1 MSHHRPRF
9 DEGQGQPGAVL
20 ARLAAAWLILIAVTA
35 EARAET
41 LVADLSS
48 HLVAI
53 TAGFTGTEVL
63 LFGATE
69 GEGEVIV
76 VVRGPEGE
84 VTVRRK
90 RRTAGIWINRGNI
103 TFEGVP
109 SFYAVASSRPL
120 PEILQEEVLSRQQIG
135 VDHLRF
141 QAPENIREARLKRYH
156 NALIRNKQRAGLFGD
171 KVGQVTFL
179 GERLFRTSIYF
190 PANVPTGSYLVEV
203 LLVRDGEV
211 ISAQTSPLII
221 SKTGIGAEIFDFAH
235 NRAALYGALAITG
248 ALMAGWFAYLAFR
261 RGLVS

>member
-1 MSHHRPRF
+1 MSS
-9 DEGQGQPGAVL
+9 PGATPGSTL
-20 ARLAAAWLILIAVTA
+20 ARLATAWLILIAVTA
-35 EARAET
+35 EARSQT

-48 HLVAI
+48 HLIAI

-76 VVRGPEGE
+76 VVRGPESE

-90 RRTAGIWINRGNI
+90 RRTLGIWVNRGSI

-120 PEILQEEVLSRQQIG
+120 AEIVQPEVLSRQQIG
-135 VDHLRF
+135 VDNLQF
-141 QAPENIREARLKRYH
+141 QAPEGIRESRLKKYH
-156 NALIRNKQRAGLFGD
+156 DALIRNKQRAGLFSGE
-171 KVGQVTFL
+171 VGQVTFL
-179 GERLFRTSIYF
+179 GERLFRTEIYF

-211 ISAQTSPLII
+211 VSAQTSPLII
-221 SKTGIGAEIFDFAH
+221 SKIGIGAEIFDFAH
-235 NRAALYGALAITG
+235 NRAALYGVLAIIG
-248 ALMAGWFAYLAFR
+248 ALMAGWSAHLVFR
-261 RGLVS
+261 RV